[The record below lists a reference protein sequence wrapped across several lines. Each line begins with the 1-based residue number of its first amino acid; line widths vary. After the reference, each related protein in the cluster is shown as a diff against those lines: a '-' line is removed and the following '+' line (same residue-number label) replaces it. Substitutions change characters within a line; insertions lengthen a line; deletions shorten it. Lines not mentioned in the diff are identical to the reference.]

1 MIILEVLDFFVWHKP
16 DMIWLTESM
25 KKVEKEWSEAPY
37 LWFGNYYNNIITVG
51 NIFEWNPSGNT
62 VEPIDN
68 WSVNIGCFFYWIL
81 LSFYYSNTWNY
92 SKYMKI
98 YVIIIFNNDF
108 FCSFII
114 IVADKNK
121 TF

>member
-1 MIILEVLDFFVWHKP
+1 
-16 DMIWLTESM
+16 M

-68 WSVNIGCFFYWIL
+68 WSVNIGCFFIGFCSVFIIPTHEIIVNIW
-81 LSFYYSNTWNY
+81 
-92 SKYMKI
+92 KYMWLL
-98 YVIIIFNNDF
+98 FLTTTF
-108 FCSFII
+108 FA
-114 IVADKNK
+114 VLL
-121 TF
+121 